1 LLLNK
6 IITKNF
12 VLKKIKNK
20 LIKYLMILIINKINK
35 MINENRYNKN
45 AFNKNIANSIKNKI
59 YQNNKI

>member
-1 LLLNK
+1 
-6 IITKNF
+6 
-12 VLKKIKNK
+12 
-20 LIKYLMILIINKINK
+20 MILIINKINK